1 MGLSVNVLY
10 EQEKQMT
17 DGMQKRVVEF
27 DGKQLDFLQMTSVDQ
42 GLTLNSVAYALG
54 LTDYNWLLNT
64 FKKNRN
70 KFERTNNWE
79 AYSLKDREYS
89 DELTNKC
96 TPILY
101 REAIIILALMTNSHK
116 KVELANL
123 VIELID
129 IKNQD

>member
-1 MGLSVNVLY
+1 MGLSVNILY

-27 DGKQLDFLQMTSVDQ
+27 DGKQLEFLQMTSVDE
-42 GLTLNSVAYALG
+42 GLTLNSVACALG

-79 AYSLKDREYS
+79 AYNLKDREYS

-123 VIELID
+123 VIELMD
-129 IKNQD
+129 IKNQN